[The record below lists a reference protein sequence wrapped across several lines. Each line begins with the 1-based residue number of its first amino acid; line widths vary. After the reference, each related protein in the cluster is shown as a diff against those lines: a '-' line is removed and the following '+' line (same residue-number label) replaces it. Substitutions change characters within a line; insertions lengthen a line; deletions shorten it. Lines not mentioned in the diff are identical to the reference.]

1 MRRALFSFASTAAA
15 LALASCTTHKQKE
28 GTPGFSVTSRNFDV
42 SPLVG
47 EWKGEFVNVE
57 TGRKG
62 TIAFTLAAREEKAM
76 GEVVLTSMNP
86 AADTLRTGVAASTAP
101 APTARQV
108 VKISFIR
115 IEGDNVVGRTE
126 PYIHPACNC
135 SVSSTFRGALHGG
148 AIDGTYVVVSSADPN
163 VRFTG
168 NWNVKRVKR
177 L

>member
-1 MRRALFSFASTAAA
+1 MRRAILFGATAATWV
-15 LALASCTTHKQKE
+15 LASCKTHRQE
-28 GTPGFSVTSRNFDV
+28 GTPGFAVTSRNFDV

-57 TGRKG
+57 LGRKG
-62 TIAFTLAAREEKAM
+62 TIAFALAAREEKAM
-76 GEVVLTSMNP
+76 GEVVLMSMNP
-86 AADTLRTGVAASTAP
+86 TADTLRSSVVAGAAP
-101 APTARQV
+101 APSAKQV
-108 VKISFIR
+108 VKISFVR

-126 PYIHPACNC
+126 SYVHPACNC
-135 SVSSTFRGALHGG
+135 RVSSTFRGVLHGG
-148 AIDGTYVVVSSADPN
+148 QIDGTYVVVSSADPT